1 MEDDSNALYIGNQ
14 RPEMAPNPH
23 PFYDIPIHVNMIQTL
38 LCEWE
43 QSGERSFLLLGN
55 QGVGKN
61 KIVDRICQLANFE
74 REYIQLHRDSSIS
87 SPTVCPTLENGKI
100 VWNDSPLV
108 RAATRG
114 CVLVID
120 EADKA
125 PTHILTVL
133 KSLVADG
140 QLLLS
145 DGRRLTSSRFPT
157 TNADSSVDSTSNGS
171 NDIATH
177 PDFTVFVLANRAG
190 FPFHGNDFLPEIG
203 DCFFFYVILN

>member
-1 MEDDSNALYIGNQ
+1 
-14 RPEMAPNPH
+14 
-23 PFYDIPIHVNMIQTL
+23 
-38 LCEWE
+38 
-43 QSGERSFLLLGN
+43 
-55 QGVGKN
+55 
-61 KIVDRICQLANFE
+61 
-74 REYIQLHRDSSIS
+74 
-87 SPTVCPTLENGKI
+87 

-145 DGRRLTSSRFPT
+145 DGRRLTSSRFLT

-190 FPFHGNDFLPEIG
+190 FPFHGNVFFPEIG
-203 DCFFFYVILN
+203 DCFSSHVISNPDLDSEIHLLQSYAPTGSIPLQVLEHTTRPPSSQLKFESS